1 MLECKTKLTQ
11 DGSSLGHV
19 SSLPAPEEVPGDVS
33 QHNCSP
39 HAVGFVYW
47 IWLARIEAA
56 AREEEVDL
64 TRQYTLHPALT
75 QTSLTAVLSSGKI
88 SHKI

>member
-1 MLECKTKLTQ
+1 MTFPSTIAPLMLLDLFTGY
-11 DGSSLGHV
+11 DWLG
-19 SSLPAPEEVPGDVS
+19 
-33 QHNCSP
+33 
-39 HAVGFVYW
+39 
-47 IWLARIEAA
+47 RIEAA

-75 QTSLTAVLSSGKI
+75 QTSLTAVLSSRKI